1 MSVLYRLSLL
11 YFVSVIAFVQLT
23 AQTEIPRTLN
33 IQGVL
38 TSSFGST
45 PLKGKQVFRVG
56 IYESP
61 LGGLPLHEQIDTV
74 LVGETGLYQFSL
86 GGMTGLPRTVKFDK
100 PYFIDISV
108 NGEKQNMR
116 IPLQSAAYAFMA
128 GAVENEAIG
137 LEQLSPVIREKIF
150 PEDKKGGEKA
160 LANYPNGFR
169 TIIAGGDENRTNAN
183 YSSILGGFTNSVSGA
198 YGSIVGGQANQAQG
212 NWAFVGGGR
221 DNRAQGSWSTVT
233 GGYENTVTS
242 AASSGTIAGGQQNQ
256 IGGSQGTIG
265 GGQANLVTSQA
276 GTVSGGQNNRSL
288 QTHATIAGGNNN
300 QASGPNTFI
309 GGGNSNRAITQNA
322 VVVGGVSNTASGLNS
337 FIGAGNRNVSSG
349 AMSSIMAGQDNI
361 ASGTGSTV
369 GGGNNNRSS
378 NIYTTVSGG
387 INNDATAQYS
397 TVAGGNN
404 NDAFGDFSTIGGGI
418 NNLVGSTAKQSI
430 IAGGLSN
437 RINSMN
443 STISGG
449 TANDIS
455 VNSRLSFVGGGDTN
469 VITHTSSSSSINS
482 VISGGNKNTVLNSSY
497 AAIDGGR
504 QNTITT
510 SSHYSSIG
518 GGQSS
523 TITNS
528 DYASIS
534 GGTLNT
540 IHSSRFAFIGS
551 GNTNTIGT
559 GSTAS
564 VIGGGEVNDIGT
576 NAPQSVIVGGIDNDI
591 ANNGIRSTIVGGYSN
606 GITGNY
612 STIAGGNDN
621 TINGLTNVVG
631 GGEINSITG
640 SHGTVGGGRNNRITN
655 SAQFSTIAGG
665 VNNTVSADY
674 GTASGNSNTI
684 STAGTYGVSLGNA
697 NQVSATYGVAIGNT
711 NQVTGSHG
719 VAIGYNNTAAAN
731 AMAIGTSTTA
741 INDEYSATYSAGF
754 LFTSQGTNHGSH
766 VADFVNTSSNG
777 SGVRIKVNSCETD
790 GPLVNSS
797 NKFITFVNKN
807 NTVVGRIEGQTVN
820 ELENDPVYKAGL
832 FKAILTVTTSSVMVG
847 VATGQLVVTSIDA
860 ATKST
865 CIFCPQI
872 AVPGWKDVAVK
883 ALDLG
888 FKTTTLAQAI
898 IALDKYKESRTNNM
912 GVTYQSGNGDYA
924 EYLPKLDKKEKF
936 FAGQIVA
943 IKGGFVTKNT
953 DNATQLMVISKQPI
967 VLGNAKPTHNLADF
981 EKVAFLGQ
989 VPVTILGEVK
999 LGDYILPDGN
1009 NMGMGIAVSPEN
1021 MNPDDYKRIV
1031 GVAWSASKTPVSEI
1045 NVAVGLNGSAM
1056 SRELERQNAVNT
1068 KQEEQISML
1077 KKIVCGMNTVISKLD
1092 PEYAHNIR
1100 KVLGTETE
1108 TMLSEPVEKNV
1119 IEAKNKPL
1127 KHSFDGNNTIPGDMK
1142 LEARFLKE
1150 SDIEYTLELA
1160 RTKIKEIQGGSYSSS
1175 FFESYDSNPEFK
1187 KIFVERLKNSYNED
1201 LYKQLE
1207 AMNAQAVSKQ

>member
-11 YFVSVIAFVQLT
+11 YFVSLIAFVQLT
-23 AQTEIPRTLN
+23 AQTGIPRTLN
-33 IQGVL
+33 VQGVL

-137 LEQLSPVIREKIF
+137 LEQLAPVIREKIF

-169 TIIAGGDENRTNAN
+169 AVIAGGDENRTSAN
-183 YSSILGGFTNSVSGA
+183 YASILGGFTNTVSGA
-198 YGSIVGGQANQAQG
+198 YGTVAGGQG
-212 NWAFVGGGR
+212 NAVVGVWSFVGGGAN
-221 DNRAQGSWSTVT
+221 NRAFGSYTTVAAGSNNVVSSSASFGT
-233 GGYENTVTS
+233 VGGGSGNQVGGVYATVSGGNSNT
-242 AASSGTIAGGQQNQ
+242 SSGISSVVGGGASNRTLQNFATVAGGSNNIASALGSTIAGGVNN
-256 IGGSQGTIG
+256 S
-265 GGQANLVTSQA
+265 NS
-276 GTVSGGQNNRSL
+276 GQN
-288 QTHATIAGGNNN
+288 G
-300 QASGPNTFI
+300 FI
-309 GGGNSNRAITQNA
+309 GGGTGNINSGTNA
-322 VVVGGVSNTASGLNS
+322 VVVGGMSNTATGL
-337 FIGAGNRNVSSG
+337 SSG
-349 AMSSIMAGQDNI
+349 ITSGQSNTV
-361 ASGTGSTV
+361 TGSHSVVT
-369 GGGNNNRSS
+369 GGMNNRITGFSS
-378 NIYTTVSGG
+378 V
-387 INNDATAQYS
+387 
-397 TVAGGNN
+397 
-404 NDAFGDFSTIGGGI
+404 
-418 NNLVGSTAKQSI
+418 
-430 IAGGLSN
+430 IAGGTNNISSSN
-437 RINSMN
+437 Y

-449 TANDIS
+449 ATNLNAADFGTVSGGGSNNVTSNGTYATIAGGQNNVNHGRFSGIGSGSTNNISQNSVRSYIASGDSNLITHTTASNNSNNS
-455 VNSRLSFVGGGDTN
+455 VIVGGG
-469 VITHTSSSSSINS
+469 
-482 VISGGNKNTVLNSSY
+482 KNTISNSNY
-497 AAIDGGR
+497 ANIGSGLS
-504 QNTITT
+504 NTVSTT
-510 SSHYSSIG
+510 SHYSSIG
-518 GGQSS
+518 SGSQNIVTTGSDYSSIGGGLSS

-528 DYASIS
+528 DYSSIGGGLSSTITNSNYASIA
-534 GGTLNT
+534 GGGSNT
-540 IHSSRFAFIGS
+540 ISSNSNYSTIGAGQSNSITSSVWSFIGS
-551 GNTNTIGT
+551 GNTNTIGI

-564 VIGGGEVNDIGT
+564 VIGGGEVN
-576 NAPQSVIVGGIDNDI
+576 S
-591 ANNGIRSTIVGGYSN
+591 
-606 GITGNY
+606 ITGNH
-612 STIAGGNDN
+612 S
-621 TINGLTNVVG
+621 
-631 GGEINSITG
+631 
-640 SHGTVGGGRNNRITN
+640 TVGGGRNNNI
-655 SAQFSTIAGG
+655 SGSVQYSTIAGG
-665 VNNTVSADY
+665 RNNTVSADY
-674 GTASGNSNTI
+674 ATASGSSNTI
-684 STAGTYGVSLGNA
+684 GSGAH
-697 NQVSATYGVAIGNT
+697 YGVAIGSS
-711 NQVTGSHG
+711 NQISAGVAATFGVAIGNSNRVTGSHG

-754 LFTSQGTNHGSH
+754 LFSSQGTNHGSH

-777 SGVRIKVNSCETD
+777 NGVRIKVNSCETD
-790 GPLVNSS
+790 GPLVNTS
-797 NKFITFVNKN
+797 NNFMTFVNKN
-807 NTVVGRIEGQTVN
+807 NTVVGRIEGQTIN
-820 ELENDPVYKAGL
+820 ELEDDPVYKEGL
-832 FKAILTVTTSSVMVG
+832 LRAILTVTSASVSVAG
-847 VATGQLVVTSIDA
+847 ATGQLVVTSVDA
-860 ATKST
+860 ATRST
-865 CIFCPQI
+865 CVFCPQLS
-872 AVPGWKDVAVK
+872 VPGWKDVAIK
-883 ALDLG
+883 SIDLAS
-888 FKTTTLAQAI
+888 KSTTLASAI
-898 IALDKYKESRTNNM
+898 IALDGYKAARTNHM

-989 VPVTILGEVK
+989 VPVTVLGEVK

-1021 MNPDDYKRIV
+1021 MNSDDYKRIV

-1056 SRELERQNAVNT
+1056 SRELERQNTVNA

-1108 TMLSEPVEKNV
+1108 TMLSEPVKKNV

-1127 KHSFDGNNTIPGDMK
+1127 EHSFGGNNTIPGDMK

-1187 KIFVERLKNSYNED
+1187 KIFVENLKNSYNED